1 MKKNIGYHIAFIIFI
16 LAGALLYS
24 SLIFN
29 NNVWY
34 DEAYSLAMIGHSF
47 SDICKITAAD
57 VHPPLYYFG
66 LKVFCMIFGTELI
79 FAKIFSIIPLILT
92 MILGYIN
99 ISKIFTHKEGLIFV
113 GAMLLL
119 PLYQIYSVEIRMYSW
134 ATFTVFC
141 SGIYA
146 YRAVMEDK
154 RHLWIMHTIFS
165 ILSAYLHYFAFVSV
179 LVISFMLLLASVYR
193 YKVSK
198 WFLSTAALVVAYV
211 PWMSSFLGQLS
222 EKVTNE
228 YWIAPI
234 TLKTVKE
241 FFNVW
246 LGCGDYTRFFIPFF
260 AIVFVISVI
269 TMFKKTDF
277 KRLGLALTGLFVFL
291 GTCFI
296 GIYASLAVR
305 PVFIERYAIPAIPF
319 VLTVI
324 ALGLGMVKSKTLI
337 TLITLASLLFCGG
350 GYMHSYDVEYKSSE
364 SFIAKTLKSEEYN
377 SIICYQDSHL
387 YGVLSHYEPQK
398 SIYRPKVS
406 QGSPFKN
413 VLPLDERDTNIR
425 ENILVFMPKGVAV
438 PEWVS
443 DSYNVWFKYEIA
455 TYGSFSDMYLCIPF

>member
-16 LAGALLYS
+16 IAGALLYS

-34 DEAYSLAMIGHSF
+34 DEAYSLAMIEHSF
-47 SDICKITAAD
+47 SDICAITAAD

-66 LKVFCMIFGTELI
+66 LKIFCMIFGNEII
-79 FAKIFSIIPLILT
+79 FTKIFSIIPLILM
-92 MILGYIN
+92 MILGYRN

-113 GAMLLL
+113 GAMFLL
-119 PLYQIYSVEIRMYSW
+119 PLYLIYSVEIRMYSW
-134 ATFTVFC
+134 ASFTVFGA
-141 SGIYA
+141 GIYA
-146 YRAVMEDK
+146 YRAITED
-154 RHLWIMHTIFS
+154 RRYFWIMFTIFA

-179 LVISFMLLLASVYR
+179 LVISFMLLLGSVYR

-228 YWIAPI
+228 YWIEPI

-246 LGCGDYTRFFIPFF
+246 LGCGDYTRFYIPFF
-260 AIVFVISVI
+260 AAVFVLSLVV
-269 TMFKKTDF
+269 MFKKTDF
-277 KRLGLALTGLFVFL
+277 KRLALSLTGLFIFV
-291 GTCFI
+291 GTCLI
-296 GIYASLAVR
+296 GIFASLAVR
-305 PVFIERYAIPAIPF
+305 PVFIERYAIPAFPF

-324 ALGLGMVKSKTLI
+324 ALGLGRIKSKTVI
-337 TLITLASLLFCGG
+337 TLISLCAILFCSSA
-350 GYMHSYDVEYKSSE
+350 YIYSYDIEYNSSE
-364 SFIAKTLKSEEYN
+364 SFISDSLKSAEYD

-387 YGVLSHYEPQK
+387 YGVLSYYEPQK
-398 SIYRPKVS
+398 PIYRPKVS

-413 VLPLDERDTNIR
+413 VLPLDERNANNT

-438 PEWVS
+438 PSWIS
-443 DSYNVWFKYEIA
+443 DNYNVSFTCEIA
-455 TYGSFSDMYLCIPF
+455 TYGSFSDMYTCNPF

>member
-16 LAGALLYS
+16 ILGIFLYS

-66 LKVFCMIFGTELI
+66 LKIFCMIFGTELI
-79 FAKIFSIIPLILT
+79 FTKIFSIIPLILT
-92 MILGYIN
+92 MIMGYRN
-99 ISKIFTHKEGLIFV
+99 ISKVFTHKEGLIF
-113 GAMLLL
+113 AAALLLL
-119 PLYQIYSVEIRMYSW
+119 PLYQIYSVEIRMYTW
-134 ATFTVFC
+134 ASFAVFG

-146 YRAVMEDK
+146 YRAVTEDK
-154 RHLWIMHTIFS
+154 RCLWIIYTIFT

-198 WFLSTAALVVAYV
+198 WFLSAAALVVAYV

-260 AIVFVISVI
+260 AIVFVLSLIV
-269 TMFKKTDF
+269 MFKKTDF
-277 KRLGLALTGLFVFL
+277 KRLSLSLTVLFVFV
-291 GTCFI
+291 GTCLI
-296 GIYASLAVR
+296 GIIASLAVR

-324 ALGLGMVKSKTLI
+324 ALGLGRIKSKTVI
-337 TLITLASLLFCGG
+337 TLITIVAILFCGSA
-350 GYMHSYDVEYKSSE
+350 YIYTYDIEYNSSE
-364 SFIAKTLKSEEYN
+364 SFIEETLAKSQYD
-377 SIICYQDSHL
+377 SIVCYQDSHL
-387 YGVLSHYEPQK
+387 YGVLSYYEPQK
-398 SIYRPKVS
+398 PIYRPKIS

-413 VLPLDERDTNIR
+413 VLPLDKRNADNEK
-425 ENILVFMPKGVAV
+425 NILVFMPKGVAV
-438 PEWVS
+438 PKWVS
-443 DSYNVWFKYEIA
+443 DSYNVSFTCEIA
-455 TYGSFSDMYLCIPF
+455 TYGSFSDMYTCTPF